1 MKDYRSIKYNKGFTL
16 LEALIA
22 FVIISVGLLGM
33 AGLQVVSLKEN
44 QMAFFRTQ
52 ASILAYDMA
61 DRIRANA
68 VIVDVN
74 AGKYAIDYGD
84 NATAANCVSSTC
96 NSETMADYDLTEW
109 TSALGNLLPAG
120 GGSIVVDASGSPVIY
135 TITVYWDQNRT
146 GANGTGC
153 DPDVATDMKC
163 FQVEVTL

>member
-1 MKDYRSIKYNKGFTL
+1 MKDHNNLKNNKGFTL

-33 AGLQVVSLKEN
+33 AGLQVASLKEN

-74 AGKYAIDYGD
+74 AAKYEIDYGD
-84 NATAANCVSSTC
+84 NATAANCVSSAC

-109 TSALGNLLPAG
+109 TAALANMLPAG
-120 GGSIVVDASGSPVIY
+120 GGSIAVAAGPPVVY

-146 GANGTGC
+146 GASGTGC
-153 DPDVATDMKC
+153 DPDDNTDMKC
-163 FQVEVTL
+163 FQVEVSL